1 MLNQYSAIWCGV
13 GAALICAFVARAD
26 VVVLSATKDNTLY
39 QTYSGSTTNS
49 NGAGEHFFA
58 GRTGDGYLR
67 RALIA
72 FDLSSIPPGST
83 ITGATVTLF
92 MSRSK
97 TRGVDVSF
105 HRATAAWGEGTSNST
120 QEEGKGAL
128 ATPGDAT
135 WLHRFYPTSFWAS
148 AGGDFRSTAS
158 AVVQVSSEGAY
169 TWSSTGLVADVQLWL
184 NNPGTNFGWLIRGDE
199 LQDRTATR
207 FDTREITTVNN
218 RPVLR

>member
-1 MLNQYSAIWCGV
+1 MLNRYSAIWCAA
-13 GAALICAFVARAD
+13 GAALISALVARAD
-26 VVVLSATKDNTLY
+26 VVVLSGTKDNTLY
-39 QTYSGSTTNS
+39 QTYNGSTTNS
-49 NGAGEHFFA
+49 NGAGEHIFA

-67 RALIA
+67 RALIT

-105 HRATAAWGEGTSNST
+105 HRATAAWGEGPSNAT

-128 ATPGDAT
+128 AIPGDAT

-148 AGGDFRSTAS
+148 AGGDFRSPTS

-169 TWSSTGLVADVQLWL
+169 TWSSVGLVADVQLWL

-199 LQDRTATR
+199 LQNRTATR
-207 FDTREITTVNN
+207 FDSREITT
-218 RPVLR
+218 